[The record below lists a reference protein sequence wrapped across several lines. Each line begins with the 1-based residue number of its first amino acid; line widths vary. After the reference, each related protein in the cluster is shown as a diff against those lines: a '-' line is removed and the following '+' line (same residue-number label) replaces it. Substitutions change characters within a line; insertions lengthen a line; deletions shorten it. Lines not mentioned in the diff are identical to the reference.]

1 MRAREPDYEGVVERD
16 GVRVGYAVYGAG
28 EPTILLLTSWAI
40 MHARQW
46 KAQVPY
52 LARRFRVITVEGRG
66 NGRADRPGTEEA
78 YSDQRVRRRR
88 DRGDGR
94 GRGGPGRGR
103 RTVDGRPARAAAGG
117 LVPGAGGRG
126 GRDRHGAALAGP
138 AGLRR
143 AEGQLRGLGENEPAL
158 LAGRLPRLGRVL
170 HVAGVHRAAL
180 DQAAGGRGRLRPGD
194 YRGDAAA
201 DRPGRGRAHRGGRRG
216 HLPAGALPGP
226 GRARR
231 PGRDRALPD
240 RRGRGGLDRRADGDV
255 PRRRAR
261 PECDAIR
268 SGRTCSSGISPSP
281 WARAGRSGGPGPG
294 AGIAAS
300 GRCTSARRSGS
311 ATCAGTWPSRP
322 NCGPGTRTW
331 RSTGSPSTR

>member
-28 EPTILLLTSWAI
+28 DPTILLFTSWAI
-40 MHARQW
+40 THAQQW

-66 NGRADRPGTEEA
+66 NGRADRPANSRGL
-78 YSDQRVRRRR
+78 RRPGVRRRR

-94 GRGGPGRGR
+94 DRGGPGRGR
-103 RTVDGRPARAAAGG
+103 RPVAGRPARAAASG
-117 LVPGAGGRG
+117 LVSGAGGRD

-138 AGLRR
+138 AGLRC

-158 LAGRLPRLGRVL
+158 LAGRLPRLCRVL

-180 DQAAGGRGRLRPGD
+180 DQAEGGRGRLRPGD
-194 YRGDAAA
+194 HRRDAAA
-201 DRPGRGRAHRGGRRG
+201 GGRGRERAHRGGRRG

-226 GRARR
+226 DRARR

-240 RRGRGGLDRRADGDV
+240 RRGDGGLDRRADGDH
-255 PRRRAR
+255 PRWRAR
-261 PECDAIR
+261 PD
-268 SGRTCSSGISPSP
+268 GM
-281 WARAGRSGGPGPG
+281 
-294 AGIAAS
+294 
-300 GRCTSARRSGS
+300 
-311 ATCAGTWPSRP
+311 
-322 NCGPGTRTW
+322 
-331 RSTGSPSTR
+331 